1 MKGKLLL
8 AALCALIFT
17 HARAQEIT
25 YALPSTTILV
35 KVQVQQEQF
44 FAGPYARYARRML
57 NMDVR
62 SQDGVTSSVKSIE
75 IQPVVEADPSA
86 LYTCEGENASLLQ
99 LSAQG
104 LVSLPGQGKG
114 TVAWRFP
121 APAQADYTN
130 AGLTS
135 PEKTVTT
142 IEYHQEISEEGD
154 TLRVPIEQKML
165 VDKSPEDKAAEAAET
180 LLQIRQHRQN
190 IASGNTDAS
199 FAGEAMAA
207 ALKELDRQ
215 EQEYL
220 SLFRGYSVR
229 SNYNAIFEVTPQQD
243 LPNQRYLVF
252 RLTEEGPVSSE
263 GIKGVPYY
271 MELEAEP
278 LPGDD
283 ENADRRKGRGSM
295 IQYRIPAICKLRLT
309 RDGHPLLE
317 TRVPVYQF
325 GKQSGYPIVK

>member
-35 KVQVQQEQF
+35 EVQVQQEQF

-75 IQPVVEADPSA
+75 IQPVVEADPSMEADPSA

-142 IEYHQEISEEGD
+142 IEYRQEISEEGD
-154 TLRVPIEQKML
+154 TLRVPIEQKLL
-165 VDKSPEDKAAEAAET
+165 VDKVKKSERKLVSLIYDIIRDNMGADISEALIRNIHAELKA
-180 LLQIRQHRQN
+180 Q
-190 IASGNTDAS
+190 
-199 FAGEAMAA
+199 
-207 ALKELDRQ
+207 K
-215 EQEYL
+215 
-220 SLFRGYSVR
+220 
-229 SNYNAIFEVTPQQD
+229 
-243 LPNQRYLVF
+243 
-252 RLTEEGPVSSE
+252 
-263 GIKGVPYY
+263 
-271 MELEAEP
+271 
-278 LPGDD
+278 
-283 ENADRRKGRGSM
+283 
-295 IQYRIPAICKLRLT
+295 
-309 RDGHPLLE
+309 
-317 TRVPVYQF
+317 
-325 GKQSGYPIVK
+325 